1 MAYNLRRVK
10 CIHIHT
16 TIIMVGIILVIA
28 TVTDLMTT
36 GSILDITIIMGIV
49 DIIIHTTV
57 VGEFWGFTIYN
68 NEV

>member
-10 CIHIHT
+10 CIHIHIT
-16 TIIMVGIILVIA
+16 TIMVGIILVIA

-36 GSILDITIIMGIV
+36 GNILDITIIMGIV